1 MTAVARRLRRLI
13 EKLAC
18 RARLAHDGFC
28 LRRVLIISPRDA
40 RRALALGHARLILE
54 LAGSA
59 RNTPA
64 ATDAWHVRCAQARIT
79 VGIEFERLTIV
90 FEVAMCWR
98 VAIQRLHIVC
108 RTDVW

>member
-59 RNTPA
+59 RGTRNVAHT
-64 ATDAWHVRCAQARIT
+64 
-79 VGIEFERLTIV
+79 LIV
-90 FEVAMCWR
+90 FVTCAR
-98 VAIQRLHIVC
+98 VTTRIESE
-108 RTDVW
+108 

>member
-1 MTAVARRLRRLI
+1 MSTTATRTPQLRSSIVVAPYAFASRLSFLILERARMTAVARRLRRLI

-18 RARLAHDGFC
+18 RARLAHDGC
-28 LRRVLIISPRDA
+28 RLRRVLIISPRDA

-64 ATDAWHVRCAQARIT
+64 ATDAWHVR
-79 VGIEFERLTIV
+79 
-90 FEVAMCWR
+90 
-98 VAIQRLHIVC
+98 
-108 RTDVW
+108 